1 MHVALIN
8 SRLQNNYVIKSLR
21 EVYDYIWIVI
31 YIINERDLNYTMD
44 FF

>member
-31 YIINERDLNYTMD
+31 
-44 FF
+44 

>member
-31 YIINERDLNYTMD
+31 QIINERDLNYTMD